1 MFNEAENFAIV
12 QTELDTVFF
21 QNFEYDSGSPGIA
34 TANTGMLFKPVT
46 TTHAAYIGEINKGT
60 GLWKNLTET
69 QTVPL
74 STPAVR
80 NKYTILVTDF
90 ADGIELSKDLFDDNM
105 HGVWAEDVRQ
115 FAMMARVT
123 QDYNAFQLFNNA
135 FTTTLT
141 ADGVAFISA
150 SHVTI
155 SGVTVDNY
163 IPGALTP
170 TTFNTGIIR
179 LRTQKNQAGV
189 TLGGT
194 PTMLLVA
201 PENFINA
208 TQITESA
215 LVSDSGNNAL
225 NVFRS
230 AYGITVYM
238 SPFLSPQSNSGAS
251 ANATNWF
258 LMTPFHSVS
267 RLIRQGIETALRP
280 WQYSNNRTYF
290 YQGNFR
296 ESYFVPDYS
305 GVVGGHA

>member
-12 QTELDTVFF
+12 QTELDTVYF

-34 TANTGMLFKPVT
+34 TANTGMIFKPVE
-46 TTHAAYIGEINKGT
+46 TTHAAYIGQINKGT
-60 GLWKNLTET
+60 GLYKNLTET
-69 QTVPL
+69 QTIPL

-80 NKYTILVTDF
+80 NKYTILVNDWG
-90 ADGIELSKDLFDDNM
+90 DGIEISKNLFDDNM

-115 FAMMARVT
+115 FALMGRVT
-123 QDYNAFQLFNNA
+123 QDYNAFGLFRGA

-141 ADGVAFISA
+141 ADGVSFINTA
-150 SHVTI
+150 HVTI
-155 SGVTVDNY
+155 SGAIVNNF
-163 IPGALTP
+163 IPGALDP
-170 TTFNTGIIR
+170 TTLNDGIVA

-194 PTMLLVA
+194 PTILLVA

-208 TQITESA
+208 TQLTESA

-238 SPFLSPQSNSGAS
+238 SPFLSPLGAPD
-251 ANATNWF
+251 ADATAWF

-267 RLIRQGIETALRP
+267 RLLRQGIETALRP
-280 WQYSNNRTYF
+280 WQYSTNRTYF
-290 YQGNFR
+290 YQANFR
-296 ESYFVPDYS
+296 ESYFVPDY
-305 GVVGGHA
+305 GGAVGGHA